1 MFKEVMRI
9 LIFSLFIPLIL
20 SSCGGKK
27 ESRKPASPRLEKHV
41 YVDRAPSEASSM
53 EVRVPGEEK
62 GEITEQVVLLDLVND
77 HREKMGLGRLA
88 YSEVVELTAQNHSI
102 RMSKRYFPFGHM
114 GSTLRCR
121 SILKA
126 LGLELGSLC
135 GENVAMGQES
145 PEEAFE
151 AWMNSPEHREAIEDG
166 RYTHTGLG
174 IFENARGTIY
184 WTQIFIRIN

>member
-1 MFKEVMRI
+1 MER
-9 LIFSLFIPLIL
+9 
-20 SSCGGKK
+20 
-27 ESRKPASPRLEKHV
+27 HV
-41 YVDRAPSEASSM
+41 YVDRAPSDASTQD
-53 EVRVPGEEK
+53 VKDPGEEK
-62 GEITEQVVLLDLVND
+62 GEITETLELLGLVND
-77 HREKMGLGRLA
+77 HREKMGLGRLK
-88 YSEVVELTAQNHSI
+88 YSDVVELTAQNHSI

-121 SILKA
+121 SILQT
-126 LGLELGSLC
+126 LGIDKGSLC

-151 AWMNSPEHREAIEDG
+151 AWMNSPEHREAIEDD

-174 IFENARGTIY
+174 IYENRGTIY